1 MTVQEPEAS
10 ADDAISQSPGNTD
23 NIAQD
28 AQGPRAEEL
37 EGGDAFEVVVGSGK
51 PTCFQRRP

>member
-1 MTVQEPEAS
+1 MTLQEPEAS

-23 NIAQD
+23 DISED

-51 PTCFQRRP
+51 STCFQWRP